1 MKFLDTPIFHFPISI
16 STLYRRILDDAC
28 FVKFTSVEEI
38 IIEMIK
44 INSLSFDQ
52 LYKNS

>member
-1 MKFLDTPIFHFPISI
+1 MKFLDTPIFDFPISI
-16 STLYRRILDDAC
+16 STLYHRILDDAC

-38 IIEMIK
+38 IIE
-44 INSLSFDQ
+44 INSLSFEQ